1 MDFWR
6 EFHGPNAGFVLEL
19 YDRYR
24 QDPSAVDGA
33 VRAYFERWTPPVEAR
48 HSAPQRVCDIVMGAV
63 ALANAIRAL
72 GHLAAR
78 LDPLGSQPPGDPAL
92 DAAAHGVTEEDLR
105 RLPASVVGGPVI
117 EQTAT
122 ALDAIS
128 ALREVYSSTT
138 GYGYTH
144 IHVPQERA
152 WLRHAAESRRYRPP
166 RDPIDQAALLARLTD
181 VECFERFL
189 HRAFPGKT
197 RFSIEG
203 VDMLVPI
210 LDEVIGEAAE
220 AGIRHILIGM
230 AHRGRLS
237 VLTHVLGMPYA
248 RILAEFKDPAQGRSF
263 TIRDDLSW
271 TGDVTYHLGARRAL
285 KSERAVQVVISMPP
299 NPSHVEHINPVVE
312 GMARAAGT
320 RVDEP
325 GSPTFDATASLPILL
340 HGDAAFPAQGIV
352 AETLNLSRL
361 PGYHTGGTIHIITNN
376 QLGYT
381 TEPWEGRSTL
391 YASDLAKGFEIP
403 IVHANADD
411 PEACIEAA
419 RLAFAYRAEFRK
431 DFLIDLVGYRRHGH
445 NEGDE
450 PSFTQPVMYR
460 QIEAHPT
467 ARTRW
472 ADTLVARRA
481 VQPERPSQMVEER
494 MQSLRRVLE
503 SLQPET
509 ELAAST
515 PAAPPPGAARQVQ
528 TAVPADRLRALHD
541 ALSVLPPG
549 FALDPKLARVRERRR
564 QALEALDEPTVD
576 WATAEELAL
585 GSLLEDGV
593 AIRLTGEDA
602 ARGTFGQRH
611 AVLYDAKTGAAF
623 TPLQALRRANA
634 AFAVFNSPLSE
645 NATLGFEFG
654 YNVQAPG
661 RLTLWEAQYGDFMN
675 AAQAMVDEFIV
686 SARAKWGQTPS
697 LVLLL
702 PHGFE
707 GQGPD
712 HSSARPER
720 VLQLAAEINLRLVNC
735 TTAAQYFHVLRR
747 QAALLSTDPLPL
759 VILTPKS
766 LLRHPASR
774 SSLRDL
780 CEGRFRPVLDD
791 PQAAR
796 RPESVRRLV
805 LCSGKVFVDLTASAL
820 KGATDAVAVVRVE
833 QIYLFPAEEIVALLD
848 RYGALDEVVW
858 LQEEPENMGPW
869 PFVRAHLAAAIRGRR
884 PLRFIGRPPNSSPA
898 EGSAAWHAV
907 AQAALVRQAYDF
919 GSRRGA
925 GAVGPS
931 ETEAGRQARHG

>member
-33 VRAYFERWTPPVEAR
+33 VRAYFDRWTPPPEAR
-48 HSAPQRVCDIVMGAV
+48 HAPPQHVCDLIMGAV
-63 ALANAIRAL
+63 ALANAIRGF

-78 LDPLGSQPPGDPAL
+78 LDPLGSRPPGDPTL
-92 DAAAHGVTEEDLR
+92 DAAAHGVTEDDLR
-105 RLPASVVGGPVI
+105 RLPASVVGGPAA
-117 EQTAT
+117 EGAAT
-122 ALDAIS
+122 AFDAIT
-128 ALREVYSSTT
+128 ALREVYCSTI
-138 GYGYTH
+138 GYGYAH
-144 IHVPQERA
+144 IHAPQERA
-152 WLRHAAESRRYRPP
+152 WLRHAAESRRYHPP
-166 RDPIDQAALLARLTD
+166 RDPIDQVALLARLTD

-189 HRAFPGKT
+189 HRTFPGKT

-203 VDMLVPI
+203 LDMLVPI
-210 LDEVIGEAAE
+210 LDEVTGEAAE

-248 RILAEFKDPAQGRSF
+248 QILAEFKDPAGRSF
-263 TIRDDLSW
+263 TIREDLSW

-285 KSERAVQVVISMPP
+285 KSDRAVQVLVSMPP
-299 NPSHVEHINPVVE
+299 NPSHLEHINPVVE

-320 RVDEP
+320 RVDRP
-325 GSPTFDATASLPILL
+325 GPPSFDPMTSLPILL

-352 AETLNLSRL
+352 AETLNLSHL
-361 PGYHTGGTIHIITNN
+361 PGYHTGGTIHVIANN

-403 IVHANADD
+403 IVHVNADD

-431 DFLIDLVGYRRHGH
+431 DFLIDLVGYRRYGH

-450 PSFTQPVMYR
+450 PRFTQPVMYR
-460 QIEAHPT
+460 AIDAHPT
-467 ARTRW
+467 VRARW
-472 ADTLVARRA
+472 AETLLARG
-481 VQPERPSQMVEER
+481 VVPPEQPPRMIEER
-494 MQSLRRVLE
+494 MQSLRRTLE
-503 SLQPET
+503 TLRPEAD
-509 ELAAST
+509 LAASV
-515 PAAPPPGAARQVQ
+515 PAAPPRGAARQVQ
-528 TAVPADRLRALHD
+528 TAVPAEHLRALHD
-541 ALSVLPPG
+541 ALSLLPPD
-549 FALDPKLARVRERRR
+549 FTLDPKLSRVRERRR
-564 QALEALDEPTVD
+564 QALETLDEPTVD

-593 AIRLTGEDA
+593 AIRLTGEDV
-602 ARGTFGQRH
+602 ARGTFGHRH
-611 AVLYDAKTGAAF
+611 AVLYDATTGATF
-623 TPLQALRRANA
+623 TPLQALPGARA
-634 AFAVFNSPLSE
+634 AFAVFNSPLTE
-645 NATLGFEFG
+645 NATVGFEFG
-654 YNVQAPG
+654 FNVQAPG
-661 RLTLWEAQYGDFMN
+661 RLTLWEAQYGDFVN
-675 AAQAMVDEFIV
+675 AAQAMLDEFLV

-720 VLQLAAEINLRLVNC
+720 LLQLAAQTNLRLVNC

-780 CEGRFRPVLDD
+780 CEGRFHPVLDD

-796 RPESVRRLV
+796 RPERVRRLIF
-805 LCSGKVFVDLTASAL
+805 CSGKVFVDLAASAPRSE
-820 KGATDAVAVVRVE
+820 TDAVAVARLE
-833 QIYLFPAEEIVALLD
+833 QLYLFPADEIAAVLD
-848 RYGALDEVVW
+848 RYDALDEVVW

-869 PFVRAHLAAAIRGRR
+869 PFVHAHLAAAIQGRW

-898 EGSAAWHAV
+898 EGSAAWHAA
-907 AQAALVRQAYDF
+907 AQAALIQQAYDPAP
-919 GSRRGA
+919 GG
-925 GAVGPS
+925 
-931 ETEAGRQARHG
+931 TEAGRQTRHD

>member
-24 QDPSAVDGA
+24 QDPNAVDGA
-33 VRAYFERWTPPVEAR
+33 VRAYFERWTPPAEAP
-48 HSAPQRVCDIVMGAV
+48 HAPPQRVCDIVMGAV

-105 RLPASVVGGPVI
+105 RLPASVVGGPVT
-117 EQTAT
+117 EWTAT
-122 ALDAIS
+122 ALDATA

-138 GYGYTH
+138 GYGYAH
-144 IHVPQERA
+144 IHAPQERA

-166 RDPIDQAALLARLTD
+166 RDPIDQAAVLARLTD

-189 HRAFPGKT
+189 HRTFPGKT

-248 RILAEFKDPAQGRSF
+248 QILAEFRDPAGRSF

-285 KSERAVQVVISMPP
+285 KGERAVQVLISMPP

-320 RVDEP
+320 RVDGP
-325 GSPTFDATASLPILL
+325 GPPTFDATASLPILL

-403 IVHANADD
+403 VIHVNADD

-450 PSFTQPVMYR
+450 PRFTQPVMYR
-460 QIEAHPT
+460 KIEAHPT
-467 ARTRW
+467 VRTRW
-472 ADTLVARRA
+472 AETLVERTA
-481 VQPERPSQMVEER
+481 VDPAKPSRLIEER
-494 MQSLRRVLE
+494 MQSLRQVLE
-503 SLQPET
+503 SLQPEKD
-509 ELAAST
+509 LATSP

-528 TAVPADRLRALHD
+528 TAVPADRLRSLYKALQI
-541 ALSVLPPG
+541 LPPG
-549 FALDPKLARVRERRR
+549 FTLDPKLERARERRQ
-564 QALEALDEPTVD
+564 QALERLDEPTVD
-576 WATAEELAL
+576 WAAAEELAL
-585 GSLLEDGV
+585 GSILEDGI
-593 AIRLTGEDA
+593 AIRLTGEDV

-611 AVLYDAKTGAAF
+611 AVLYDAKTGKAF
-623 TPLQALRRANA
+623 TPLQALPRAKA
-634 AFAVFNSPLSE
+634 AFALFNSPLTE
-645 NATLGFEFG
+645 NAALGFEFG

-661 RLTLWEAQYGDFMN
+661 RLTIWEAQYGDFVN
-675 AAQAMVDEFIV
+675 VAQVMLDEFLV
-686 SARAKWGQTPS
+686 SARTKWGQTPS

-702 PHGFE
+702 PHAFE

-720 VLQLAAEINLRLVNC
+720 LLQLAAETNLRLVNC

-780 CEGRFRPVLDD
+780 SEGRFMPVLDD
-791 PQAAR
+791 PQAAHH
-796 RPESVRRLV
+796 PERVRRLV
-805 LCSGKVFVDLTASAL
+805 LCSGKVFVDLAANAL
-820 KGATDAVAVVRVE
+820 QGATDAVAIVRVE
-833 QIYLFPAEEIVALLD
+833 QLYLFPAEEFATVLNRYRALK
-848 RYGALDEVVW
+848 EVVW
-858 LQEEPENMGPW
+858 LQEEPENMGAW
-869 PFVRAHLAAAIRGRR
+869 PYVRTQLAAAIQERWT
-884 PLRFIGRPPNSSPA
+884 LRFIGRPSNSSPA
-898 EGSAAWHAV
+898 EGSAAWHAM
-907 AQAALVRQAYDF
+907 AQAALIQQAYDF
-919 GSRRGA
+919 GPRGD
-925 GAVGPS
+925 GADVRS
-931 ETEAGRQARHG
+931 TAEAGGRTRHD

>member
-6 EFHGPNAGFVLEL
+6 EFHGTNAAFVLER

-24 QDPSAVDGA
+24 RDPNSVDA
-33 VRAYFERWTPPVEAR
+33 ATRAYFAHWTPPREATA
-48 HSAPQRVCDIVMGAV
+48 APPQPVCDQIMGVV
-63 ALANAIRAL
+63 ALANAIRAF
-72 GHLAAR
+72 GHLAAH
-78 LDPLGSQPPGDPAL
+78 LDPLGSAAPGDPEL
-92 DAAAHGVTEEDLR
+92 EAAAHDVTEEDLR
-105 RLPASVVGGPVI
+105 RLPASLVGGPVA
-117 EQTAT
+117 ERTAT
-122 ALDAIS
+122 AFEAIA
-128 ALREVYSSTT
+128 ALRTVYSSAT
-138 GYGYTH
+138 GYGYAH
-144 IHVPQERA
+144 IHAPRERD
-152 WLRHAAESRRYRPP
+152 WLRIAAESGRFRPP

-189 HRAFPGKT
+189 HRTFPGKT

-220 AGIRHILIGM
+220 AGTRQILVGM

-248 RILAEFKDPAQGRSF
+248 QILAEFKDPAQGRSF
-263 TIRDDLSW
+263 TIREDLSW

-285 KSERAVQVVISMPP
+285 KGERAVQVVISMPP

-320 RVDEP
+320 RVDGP
-325 GSPTFDATASLPILL
+325 GPPSFDPAASLPILL
-340 HGDAAFPAQGIV
+340 HGDAAFPAQGVV

-361 PGYHTGGTIHIITNN
+361 PGYHTGGTIHIIINN

-403 IVHANADD
+403 VVHVNADA

-419 RLAFAYRAEFRK
+419 RLAVAYRAEFRK

-450 PSFTQPVMYR
+450 PSFTQPVMYHK
-460 QIEAHPT
+460 IAAHPT
-467 ARTRW
+467 VRTRW
-472 ADTLVARRA
+472 AETLVARA
-481 VQPERPSQMVEER
+481 VVPPEQPSRMIEER

-509 ELAAST
+509 DLAAPA
-515 PAAPPPGAARQVQ
+515 PAAPPPGAARNVQ
-528 TAVPADRLRALHD
+528 TAVPMDRLRSLHEALQ
-541 ALSVLPPG
+541 ALPPG
-549 FALDPKLARVRERRR
+549 FTLDAKLARVRDRRR
-564 QALEALDEPTVD
+564 QALDALDELTVD
-576 WATAEELAL
+576 WALAEELAL

-593 AIRLTGEDA
+593 AIRLTGEDV

-611 AVLYDAKTGAAF
+611 AVLHDAKTGAAF
-623 TPLQALRRANA
+623 TPLQALARARV
-634 AFAVFNSPLSE
+634 AFAVFNSPLTE
-645 NATLGFEFG
+645 NAALGFEFG

-661 RLTLWEAQYGDFMN
+661 RLTLWEAQYGDFVN
-675 AAQAMVDEFIV
+675 SAQAMLDEFIV

-720 VLQLAAEINLRLVNC
+720 VLQLAAETNLRLVNC

-780 CEGRFRPVLDD
+780 SEGRFQPVLAD
-791 PQAAR
+791 PQAAQH
-796 RPESVRRLV
+796 PERVRRVV
-805 LCSGKVFVDLTASAL
+805 LCSGKVFVDLTASERRASI
-820 KGATDAVAVVRVE
+820 DAVAMVRVE
-833 QIYLFPAEEIVALLD
+833 QLYLFPAAELAAVLN
-848 RYGALDEVVW
+848 RYSALDDVVW
-858 LQEEPENMGPW
+858 LQEEPENMGAW
-869 PFVRAHLAAAIRGRR
+869 SFVQPHLAAAIRGRW

-898 EGSAAWHAV
+898 EGSAAWHAM
-907 AQAALVRQAYDF
+907 AQAALIQQAYDL
-919 GSRRGA
+919 GPRRDAAASAPG
-925 GAVGPS
+925 G
-931 ETEAGRQARHG
+931 TEAGRQAKHD